1 MEQRP
6 YLVDQD
12 SETGCLINRMDWAA
26 TRLGPMEAWP
36 QSLRTSLSICVA
48 CRFPIL
54 IWWGPDMVVLYN
66 DEYIPVLGNKH
77 PAAMGGVGR
86 EVWHDVWPVV
96 GPMLDTVVR
105 TGKAVKAEDLLLLM
119 DRAGYIEETYFSFS
133 YSPISDE
140 SGGVGG
146 IFTPVIETTEKVI
159 GQRRIEKLR
168 ELASAPR
175 ADDLADACRQYAQM
189 LAGARA
195 DVPFGLVYA
204 IDPDGGA
211 SLVASF
217 GLDACEANAPGRIVK
232 GELAAPWPVLE
243 VAGGTELVTAARADG
258 VVLPPGAW
266 GSGCDLAVLAPIRMS
281 GQDGAAA
288 VLVAGV
294 SPHRALDDVYLSFYK
309 LLADQLQGSIG
320 EAMAYEADRKRV
332 QALAEIDKAKTTF
345 FSNVSH
351 EFRTPLTLMLGPLQE
366 VLDDPSLGSEPRR
379 HLELVSRNGKRLLKL
394 VNALLDFSRIEAGR
408 MVARFE
414 PVDLGASTVEL
425 AGVFR
430 SAVERAGLSFSVDCA
445 RLPELTWV
453 DRGMWEKIV
462 LNLLSNAFKFTFDGG
477 IAVRL
482 WAEPGRAVLA
492 VSDSGVGIA
501 ATDLPR
507 VFERFHRVEGA
518 RSRSHEGSG
527 IGLALVRDLVE
538 MHGGEVRIDST
549 PGQGTTVTVALPFGR
564 AHLPAEHVLA
574 EPSGAERNTLAEAY
588 IEEAELWL
596 APSQPSANHA
606 ESRARRG
613 TIFVVDDNA
622 DMRDY
627 VTRLLDPLHIVRG
640 FADGSQLLA
649 AARSW
654 RPDLV
659 VADVM
664 MPVMDG
670 YELLATLRQ
679 TPDLASIPVLL
690 LTARAGEDERIAAT
704 RAGADGYMEKP
715 FSSRELLAKVDA
727 LLLRARLHAIEAAH
741 MRRMDAVFEQVP
753 AAIALLRGPEHV
765 VELAN
770 PEYLALID
778 NREVLHMPLAVA
790 LPYLEQQG
798 IIGLLDQAYRSGEA
812 YVGRGMRV
820 DVMRGSPGVLEQC
833 YFDVV
838 YQPLRDND
846 GRVDGIAVVAF
857 EVTEAIRAKRM
868 AETANRSKDEFLAML
883 GHELRNPLAPIMSA
897 LEVMKLRGIGTLR
910 KEHGIIERQ
919 ARHLVGLVD
928 DLLDVARVSEGKIEL
943 RRVFVELA
951 DVVALAVETAAP
963 LLEERHDALRI
974 DVPPSGLRFHVDR
987 QRMSQVYANLL
998 TNAAKYSDR
1007 NSTIHI
1013 TGREEDGDI
1022 VLEVR
1027 DNGQGIPPEMLPRL
1041 FDMFYQDPQSL
1052 ARSRGGLGLGL
1063 TIVRSLAELHGGSV
1077 SAASGGPGQGSTFTV
1092 RIPAARAVPERL
1104 ETDEQPASGVTQARK
1119 RILVVDDNVDAAV
1132 SLCELLR
1139 AYGHAVETAFDAPSA
1154 LDKLKNGWPDL
1165 AIFDIGL
1172 PGMDGYEL
1180 AARVR
1185 SVAEGRPIKLVALT
1199 GYGQADDLSRA
1210 LAAGFDEHMTK
1221 PISVERLR
1229 LCVESLTAPPL
1240 RLANGG

>member
-6 YLVDQD
+6 YLVDGD
-12 SETGCLINRMDWAA
+12 SETAYLIRSTNWAV
-26 TRLGPMEAWP
+26 TRLGPMDRWP
-36 QSLRTSLSICVA
+36 QSLRTSLSICLA

-54 IWWGPDMVVLYN
+54 VFWGADMVTLYN
-66 DEYIPVLGNKH
+66 DESIPILGKKH
-77 PAAMGGVGR
+77 PRSIGGAGR
-86 EVWHDVWPVV
+86 DVWHDVWNVV
-96 GPMLDTVVR
+96 GPMLETVAR
-105 TGKAVKAEDLLLLM
+105 TNTAVKAEDMLLLM
-119 DRAGYIEETYFSFS
+119 NRNGYDEETYFSFS
-133 YSPISDE
+133 YSPIADE

-146 IFTPVIETTEKVI
+146 IFTPVIETTEKVV
-159 GQRRIEKLR
+159 GHRRIEKLR
-168 ELASAPR
+168 QLASSPR
-175 ADDLADACRQYAQM
+175 ADGLVDACRSYAQV
-189 LAGARA
+189 LEDAKA
-195 DVPFGLVYA
+195 DVPFGLIYA
-204 IDPDGGA
+204 MEPDGSA
-211 SLVASF
+211 VLAASF
-217 GLDACEANAPGRIVK
+217 GLDACTGGAPERLQVQGRP
-232 GELAAPWPVLE
+232 APWPVLE
-243 VAGGTELVTAARADG
+243 TARDTEPRVASRLDG
-258 VVLPPGAW
+258 VELPAGAW
-266 GSGCDLAVLAPIRMS
+266 GGACEQAVVAPIRMP
-281 GQDGAAA
+281 GQEHAVA

-294 SPHRALDDVYLSFYK
+294 SPHRALDDSYLAFYK
-309 LLADQLQGSIG
+309 LLADQLQGSIS
-320 EAMAYEADRKRV
+320 EAMAHEADRKRV
-332 QALAEIDKAKTTF
+332 EALAEIDRAKTTF
-345 FSNVSH
+345 FSNISH

-366 VLDDPSLGSEPRR
+366 VLAEPTLTSETRR
-379 HLELVSRNGKRLLKL
+379 HLDLVKRNGTRLLKL
-394 VNALLDFSRIEAGR
+394 VGALLDFSRIEAGR

-414 PVDLGASTVEL
+414 PADLAASTVEL

-445 RLPELTWV
+445 PLPEQAYV

-462 LNLLSNAFKFTFDGG
+462 LNLLSNAFKFTFEGG

-482 WAEPGRAVLA
+482 CEQGGRAVLA
-492 VSDSGVGIA
+492 VSDSGVGIDTA
-501 ATDLPR
+501 NLPR
-507 VFERFHRVEGA
+507 VFERFHRVDGT

-538 MHGGEVRIDST
+538 MHGGEVGIDSE
-549 PGQGTTVTVALPFGR
+549 PGRGTTVTVALPFGH
-564 AHLPAEHVLA
+564 AHLPPEHVLP
-574 EPSGAERNTLAEAY
+574 EPSRLQPHDTLAGAY
-588 IEEAELWL
+588 IDEAELWL
-596 APSQPSANHA
+596 APSQSQASHSEA
-606 ESRARRG
+606 RARRG

-627 VTRLLDPLHIVRG
+627 VTRLLEPLHIVRSFG
-640 FADGSQLLA
+640 DGSQMLA

-664 MPVMDG
+664 MPVMGG
-670 YELLATLRQ
+670 YELLAALRQ
-679 TPDLASIPVLL
+679 EPAMASIPVLL
-690 LTARAGEDERIAAT
+690 LSARAGEDERIAAI

-727 LLLRARLHAIEAAH
+727 LLLRARLHDIESAH
-741 MRRMDAVFEQVP
+741 VRRMDAVFEQVP

-770 PEYLALID
+770 PEYRALVD
-778 NREVLHMPLAVA
+778 NRDVLRMPLAKA
-790 LPYLEQQG
+790 LPEMRGQG
-798 IIGLLDQAYRSGEA
+798 IIDLLDQTFRSGET

-820 DVMRGSPGVLEQC
+820 DVMRGEPKSLEEC

-868 AETANRSKDEFLAML
+868 AEAANRAKDEFLAML

-897 LEVMKLRGIGTLR
+897 LEVMKLRGIDTLR

-943 RRVFVELA
+943 RREWVELA
-951 DVVALAVETAAP
+951 EVVALAVETAAP
-963 LLEERHDALRI
+963 LLEERHDTLRI
-974 DVPPSGLRFHVDR
+974 DVPHEGLPFCVDR

-1007 NSTIHI
+1007 SSTISMV
-1013 TGREEDGDI
+1013 GRREGGNV

-1027 DNGQGIPPEMLPRL
+1027 DNGQGIPPDMLPLL
-1041 FDMFYQDPQSL
+1041 FDMFYQHPQSL

-1063 TIVRSLAELHGGSV
+1063 TIVRSLVELHGGSV
-1077 SAASGGPGQGSTFTV
+1077 SVASAGTGQGAIFTV
-1092 RIPAARAVPERL
+1092 RVPADAAAPSNSPAEPQR
-1104 ETDEQPASGVTQARK
+1104 PASGAHARR
-1119 RILVVDDNVDAAV
+1119 RILVVDDNVDAAMT
-1132 SLCELLR
+1132 LCELLR

-1154 LDKLKNGWPDL
+1154 LEKLQEGWPDL
-1165 AIFDIGL
+1165 AILDIGL

-1185 SVAEGRPIKLVALT
+1185 GMADGRRIRLVALT
-1199 GYGQADDLSRA
+1199 GYGQLDDQARA
-1210 LAAGFDEHMTK
+1210 LAAGFDRHMTK
-1221 PISVERLR
+1221 PINIEALR
-1229 LCVESLTAPPL
+1229 ECVDTLPAAQAAHS
-1240 RLANGG
+1240 

>member
-1 MEQRP
+1 MEQRQ
-6 YLVDQD
+6 YLVDGD
-12 SETGCLINRMDWAA
+12 SETARLINSKNWSDS
-26 TRLGPMEAWP
+26 RLGPSDRWP

-54 IWWGPDMVVLYN
+54 VFWGADMVTLYN
-66 DEYIPVLGNKH
+66 DESIPILGKKH
-77 PAAMGGVGR
+77 PASMGGAGA

-96 GPMLDTVVR
+96 GPMLTTVLR
-105 TGKAVKAEDLLLLM
+105 TGTAVKAEDMHLLM
-119 DRAGYIEETYFSFS
+119 RRNGYDEETYFSFS
-133 YSPISDE
+133 YSPIADE

-159 GQRRIEKLR
+159 GHRRIEKLR
-168 ELASAPR
+168 QLASAPR
-175 ADDLADACRQYAQM
+175 ADDLGDACCQYAQ
-189 LAGARA
+189 LLSDARA
-195 DVPFGLVYA
+195 DVPFGLIYA
-204 IDPDGGA
+204 IEADGSA
-211 SLVASF
+211 SRVASF
-217 GLDACEANAPGRIVK
+217 GLDAFAASAPAR
-232 GELAAPWPVLE
+232 LTAQDMHAPWPVLD
-243 VAGGTELVTAARADG
+243 VARGTELVTAGRAEG
-258 VVLPPGAW
+258 VELPAGAW
-266 GSGCDLAVLAPIRMS
+266 GGACEQAVVAPIRMP
-281 GQDGAAA
+281 GRDQAVA

-294 SPHRALDDVYLSFYK
+294 SPHRALDDGYLSFYK
-309 LLADQLQGSIG
+309 LLADQLQGSIS
-320 EAMAYEADRKRV
+320 EAMASEADRKRV
-332 QALAEIDKAKTTF
+332 AALAEIDRAKTTF

-366 VLDDPSLGSEPRR
+366 ALAEPSLTSETRS
-379 HLELVSRNGKRLLKL
+379 HLDLVKRNGTRLLKL

-414 PVDLGASTVEL
+414 PVDLAAITVEL

-445 RLPELTWV
+445 PLAERPYV

-477 IAVRL
+477 ISVRL
-482 WAEPGRAVLA
+482 YERDGRAVLT
-492 VSDSGVGIA
+492 VSDSGVGIDA
-501 ATDLPR
+501 ANLPR

-538 MHGGEVRIDST
+538 MHGGEASIDSRL
-549 PGQGTTVTVALPFGR
+549 GQGTSVTIALPLGH
-564 AHLPAEHVLA
+564 AHLPSEQVLA
-574 EPSGAERNTLAEAY
+574 EPSGSNARDSLAGAY
-588 IEEAELWL
+588 VEEAELWL
-596 APSQPSANHA
+596 APSQSPASHGEA
-606 ESRARRG
+606 RARRG

-627 VTRLLDPLHIVRG
+627 VTRLLEPFHIVRG
-640 FADGSQLLA
+640 FGDGSQLLA
-649 AARSW
+649 ATRTW

-664 MPVMDG
+664 MPVMGG

-679 TPDLASIPVLL
+679 DSGTASIPVLL
-690 LTARAGEDERIAAT
+690 LSARAGEDERIAAT

-727 LLLRARLHAIEAAH
+727 LLLRARLRDIESAH

-770 PEYLALID
+770 PEYLGLVD
-778 NREVLHMPLAVA
+778 NRDVLHMPLAQG
-790 LPYLEQQG
+790 LPELKGQG
-798 IIGLLDQAYRSGEA
+798 IIDLLDQTFRSGET
-812 YVGRGMRV
+812 YVGRGLRV
-820 DVMRGSPGVLEQC
+820 DVMRGEPKVLEEC

-838 YQPLRDND
+838 YEPLRDND

-868 AETANRSKDEFLAML
+868 AEAANRSKDEFLAML

-897 LEVMKLRGIGTLR
+897 LEVMKLRGIGPLR

-928 DLLDVARVSEGKIEL
+928 DLLDVARVAEGKIEL
-943 RRVFVELA
+943 RREWVELH

-963 LLEERHDALRI
+963 LLEERNDTLQVE
-974 DVPPSGLRFHVDR
+974 VPRSGLRVCVDR

-1007 NSTIHI
+1007 GSTIRI
-1013 TGREEDGDI
+1013 TGRCEDGEV
-1022 VLEVR
+1022 VLDVR
-1027 DNGQGIPPEMLPRL
+1027 DNGQGIPADMLPRL

-1063 TIVRSLAELHGGSV
+1063 TIVRSLVELHDGSV
-1077 SAASGGPGQGSTFTV
+1077 SAASGGQGEGSVFTV
-1092 RIPAARAVPERL
+1092 RIPAVCEPQAR
-1104 ETDEQPASGVTQARK
+1104 PAGEDDRPATGVQARK

-1132 SLCELLR
+1132 TLGELLR

-1154 LDKLKNGWPDL
+1154 LDKLEEGWPDL
-1165 AIFDIGL
+1165 AILDIGL

-1185 SVAEGRPIKLVALT
+1185 AMANARAIKLVALT
-1199 GYGQADDLSRA
+1199 GYGQADDHTRA
-1210 LAAGFDEHMTK
+1210 LAAGFDQHMTK
-1221 PISVERLR
+1221 PMNVEALR
-1229 LCVESLTAPPL
+1229 ACVEALPAAQVGP
-1240 RLANGG
+1240 G